1 MFRNIRRRR
10 LLVNYLRIS
19 RKDIND
25 LKDSKIIIPEYINN
39 YELSYPISKIL
50 SISKD
55 KITYDYFSPKESLGM
70 PILLNSHVNK

>member
-10 LLVNYLRIS
+10 LLVNYLLIS

-55 KITYDYFSPKESLGM
+55 KITYDYSSPKESLGM

>member
-39 YELSYPISKIL
+39 YELSYI
-50 SISKD
+50 
-55 KITYDYFSPKESLGM
+55 
-70 PILLNSHVNK
+70 